1 MEYRPLHIRIR
12 QSGKGKAWRQAVFE
26 RDHFTCVMSGER
38 NKINAHHK
46 KEFSRIFE
54 EFLQKYAHLDPI
66 INCEELFSLS
76 QDHKEFWDVENGVT
90 ISEEIHKQLHGE

>member
-1 MEYRPLHIRIR
+1 
-12 QSGKGKAWRQAVFE
+12 
-26 RDHFTCVMSGER
+26 MSGER

-46 KEFSRIFE
+46 KEFSKIFE

-66 INCEELFSLS
+66 VDCEKLFELS
-76 QDHKEFWDVENGVT
+76 QQYLPFWDINNGVT